1 MARARRRKRTEI
13 SLFPFLSVLAC
24 TIGTLTL
31 IITATATSQVA
42 AGGIDIERYEQLERE
57 IAEGRLE
64 LAAIEDLQQ
73 DLSELDSSLA
83 GARERTAAL
92 TSQRAALGDPLAAD
106 APQVQAL
113 RDTASRIEGLEAELA
128 TLQKQA
134 AKQRGELDER
144 RRKLANAPIRIR
156 PSGSGW
162 GLVPQFIECD
172 ETGIVLYEAPDWKG
186 RRIPTYLVST
196 SPELT
201 RFLQRVKFDD
211 AGTVIFLI
219 RPGGVAAHDAASARA
234 SRLGVRGGRMPV
246 DADGPLDFSAVER
259 S

>member
-1 MARARRRKRTEI
+1 MARARHRKRTEI

-113 RDTASRIEGLEAELA
+113 RDSASRIEGLEAELA

-172 ETGIVLYEAPDWKG
+172 ETGIRCHHLGYGAAGP
-186 RRIPTYLVST
+186 
-196 SPELT
+196 
-201 RFLQRVKFDD
+201 D
-211 AGTVIFLI
+211 AGTVADAGDVGRAPEAGAAYLLQVEDWSQQ
-219 RPGGVAAHDAASARA
+219 PGAGA
-234 SRLGVRGGRMPV
+234 GGQ
-246 DADGPLDFSAVER
+246 
-259 S
+259 